1 MVHIASDL
9 LIAIDPGE
17 KYCGFA
23 VFQGGHILKAQT
35 MPPEDMLG
43 RLERELYMKLGWSLT
58 VVIEEFRVYD
68 NKPMTWSDCRTI
80 EVIGVVAW
88 LCTRHGVELVR
99 QPAHLKKPTAG
110 HVRHRGV
117 TLIGDTVHARD
128 AELHGYHYLWAPG
141 A

>member
-1 MVHIASDL
+1 MVDLASDL
-9 LIAIDPGE
+9 VIAIDPGE
-17 KYCGFA
+17 KHCGLA
-23 VFQGGHILKAQT
+23 VFVDGQTRLAQT
-35 MPPEDMLG
+35 LPPDGMLSWLESELRRKPG
-43 RLERELYMKLGWSLT
+43 RPMV

-68 NKPMTWSDCRTI
+68 DKPMTWSDCRTI

-88 LCTRHGVELVR
+88 LCARHGVELVR